1 MQLIEVGEIVNTHA
15 LKGEV
20 KLNPW
25 TDAPEVLEQ
34 FDTLYT
40 KEGKAFSVEGV
51 RYHKASVLLKLSG
64 VNTVEAAEAM
74 RGMVLYAD
82 RADFGELPEQTWFV
96 TDLIGLTVIE
106 KEQKLGVLT
115 DVFSTGSNDVY
126 TVKNADGKE
135 YLIPVIDEV
144 VISTDIDAGKIIIK
158 PMKGLLG
165 DED

>member
-126 TVKNADGKE
+126 VVKREGKRDL
-135 YLIPVIDEV
+135 LIPALKSVIDEV
-144 VISTDIDAGKIIIK
+144 NLVEKVMMVTL
-158 PMKGLLG
+158 PEGLD
-165 DED
+165 DEV